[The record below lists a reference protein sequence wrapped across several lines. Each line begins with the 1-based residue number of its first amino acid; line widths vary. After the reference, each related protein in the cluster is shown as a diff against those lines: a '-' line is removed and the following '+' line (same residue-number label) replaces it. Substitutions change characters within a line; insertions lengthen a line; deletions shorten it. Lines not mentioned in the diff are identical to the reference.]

1 MLWDHKQCVAIGD
14 AVSGFHTLDCDVPQG
29 SVFGSLEFTLYTAP
43 VENIMQS
50 HGVQSMIYVDD
61 NQLYFIMESSDRASQ
76 VSKLEDCVREVKA
89 WTIANKLFLNDTK
102 TEVVHLTSRFLRQL
116 IQSHLSL

>member
-43 VENIMQS
+43 VEDI
-50 HGVQSMIYVDD
+50 IA
-61 NQLYFIMESSDRASQ
+61 IARC
-76 VSKLEDCVREVKA
+76 SKYD
-89 WTIANKLFLNDTK
+89 
-102 TEVVHLTSRFLRQL
+102 LRR
-116 IQSHLSL
+116 